1 MKMKKVLSLALCGV
15 MLSTT
20 AVSIVPT
27 IFAKESGTETYNTS
41 SGYGTKIENGSFE
54 QPTIDSNSIYSQ
66 LDQEQVTYWSTTAY
80 DKKIELLKKNNGTY
94 IPNVYMEPA
103 EGTQAAELN
112 GDETSTLYQYVKTSG
127 GSQYKWNLYHRGR
140 QGDDTMALV
149 IGPKQKYDPKKTSKN
164 GKDQFMKIVDWV
176 KKNITIPRAGN
187 SGTEFVTN
195 GLPTQVTVYSKP
207 FDNNGDF
214 ENSTDNN
221 FSFNESYIYS
231 EQWEVWIIKSDNKK
245 WHHYGDD
252 DKLETSDIYNI
263 YNIPEN
269 SKESVFGFVAYA
281 TAQNNLT
288 CGNLLDGI
296 EFELYHPAKTQSNT
310 GGSGSVEYTFD
321 EKTTT
326 KNFSAEQSVD
336 TMVDD
341 ESTVKVTAIPDF
353 AKDSSGHYKQDNG
366 KYIQNNFLGA
376 YVTYNGESHYI
387 DKNDSRWT
395 NVTKHNDELNQDY
408 DTYEYS
414 VSGVSGRVIVDL
426 YYSEIY
432 TVTFLENGGK
442 KYDATTKGTGEGV
455 EVAEDSNNVVRFNS
469 VISGEYV
476 SETCEWWNP
485 EDKNGRFYGWELL
498 DYKDANGKP
507 VIFDRDTT
515 ITYTYSGGST
525 DDLCFTIKD
534 TKGHEVTT
542 MKAVDG
548 LTFLARWQQHVKIV
562 PQIENSNGTY
572 TDSNTGGTVS
582 IKMTGEVYDYTE
594 NKDGSFE
601 YYSYMN
607 REFNVTAIAKSGY
620 VFLGWYDEDGNL
632 LTLSENHKTQITNI
646 GKTEYARFKYNS
658 YNVRFHIN
666 DKDTVSTEGNAL
678 ADVISDRIYSPSYV
692 EGDRKLNSDNT
703 ISYFYDIPKT
713 TKNGQQTYKVFK
725 GWYLNKDNNDD
736 SKPIVWDKT
745 KFDIET
751 DVYAHWID
759 RGTVAKESSDTK
771 QTGSSSYIGFDLFG
785 VQLRSAEKDPNY
797 PDGTG
802 SIHAYATKGL
812 RFVTSLSEDLLN
824 KINALDSETTP
835 SYGYVLAKTATANTY
850 AKGKND
856 YELQYKDINVN
867 GVNTTT
873 SYEYVQ
879 NVDCTSMKTNPA
891 SKITLDHFNASKY
904 RIFSLVVTYDHPN
917 QEYVITAIKQPVVA
931 RSYIRYTDANGLL
944 RTYYND
950 YSGTST
956 YKGCSTSYSKVK
968 DFIQDNYQKI
978 DK

>member
-54 QPTIDSNSIYSQ
+54 QPTINNDYSQ

-80 DKKIELLKKNNGTY
+80 DKKIELLKENDGIY
-94 IPNVYMEPA
+94 IPNVHMKPA
-103 EGTQAAELN
+103 VGDQAAELN

-149 IGPKQKYDPKKTSKN
+149 IGPKQKYNPKKTSKN

-187 SGTEFVTN
+187 SGTEFKPN

-231 EQWEVWIIKSDNKK
+231 EQWEVWIIKSDNQE

-252 DKLETSDIYNI
+252 DTLETSDIYNI

-269 SKESVFGFVAYA
+269 SNESVFGFVAYA
-281 TAQNNLT
+281 TAKNNLT

-321 EKTTT
+321 GKTTT

-387 DKNDSRWT
+387 DKGDKRWKKA
-395 NVTKHNDELNQDY
+395 TKHNDKLNQDY

-442 KYDATTKGTGEGV
+442 KYDANTKGTGEGV

-469 VISGEYV
+469 VISGKYV

-562 PQIENSNGTY
+562 PQIENSDGTY

-582 IKMTGEVYDYTE
+582 IEITDEVYDYTE

-607 REFNVTAIAKSGY
+607 REFNVTANAKSGY

-692 EGDRKLNSDNT
+692 EGDKKLNSDNT

-759 RGTVAKESSDTK
+759 RGTVAKDSSDTK

-785 VQLRSAEKDPNY
+785 VQLRSAENDPNY

-802 SIHAYATKGL
+802 SITAYATKGL
-812 RFVTSLSEDLLN
+812 RFVTSLSEDLLK
-824 KINALDSETTP
+824 KINALDSQTTP

-850 AKGKND
+850 AKGDSN

-867 GVNTTT
+867 GVNTKT
-873 SYEYVQ
+873 SYNYVQ
-879 NVDCTSMKTNPA
+879 NVDCTSKITNSA
-891 SKITLDHFNASKY
+891 SAITLDHFNASNY

-968 DFIQDNYQKI
+968 DFIQDNYQTI

>member
-1 MKMKKVLSLALCGV
+1 
-15 MLSTT
+15 
-20 AVSIVPT
+20 
-27 IFAKESGTETYNTS
+27 
-41 SGYGTKIENGSFE
+41 
-54 QPTIDSNSIYSQ
+54 
-66 LDQEQVTYWSTTAY
+66 
-80 DKKIELLKKNNGTY
+80 
-94 IPNVYMEPA
+94 
-103 EGTQAAELN
+103 
-112 GDETSTLYQYVKTSG
+112 
-127 GSQYKWNLYHRGR
+127 
-140 QGDDTMALV
+140 
-149 IGPKQKYDPKKTSKN
+149 
-164 GKDQFMKIVDWV
+164 
-176 KKNITIPRAGN
+176 
-187 SGTEFVTN
+187 
-195 GLPTQVTVYSKP
+195 
-207 FDNNGDF
+207 
-214 ENSTDNN
+214 
-221 FSFNESYIYS
+221 
-231 EQWEVWIIKSDNKK
+231 
-245 WHHYGDD
+245 
-252 DKLETSDIYNI
+252 
-263 YNIPEN
+263 
-269 SKESVFGFVAYA
+269 
-281 TAQNNLT
+281 
-288 CGNLLDGI
+288 
-296 EFELYHPAKTQSNT
+296 
-310 GGSGSVEYTFD
+310 
-321 EKTTT
+321 
-326 KNFSAEQSVD
+326 
-336 TMVDD
+336 
-341 ESTVKVTAIPDF
+341 
-353 AKDSSGHYKQDNG
+353 
-366 KYIQNNFLGA
+366 
-376 YVTYNGESHYI
+376 
-387 DKNDSRWT
+387 
-395 NVTKHNDELNQDY
+395 
-408 DTYEYS
+408 
-414 VSGVSGRVIVDL
+414 
-426 YYSEIY
+426 
-432 TVTFLENGGK
+432 
-442 KYDATTKGTGEGV
+442 
-455 EVAEDSNNVVRFNS
+455 
-469 VISGEYV
+469 
-476 SETCEWWNP
+476 
-485 EDKNGRFYGWELL
+485 
-498 DYKDANGKP
+498 
-507 VIFDRDTT
+507 
-515 ITYTYSGGST
+515 
-525 DDLCFTIKD
+525 
-534 TKGHEVTT
+534 

-562 PQIENSNGTY
+562 PQIENSDGTY

-582 IKMTGEVYDYTE
+582 IEITDEVYDYTE

-607 REFNVTAIAKSGY
+607 REFNVTATAKSGY

-703 ISYFYDIPKT
+703 ISHFYDIPKT

-759 RGTVAKESSDTK
+759 RGTVAKDRSDTK

-785 VQLRSAEKDPNY
+785 VQLRSAENDPNY

-802 SIHAYATKGL
+802 SIPAYATKGL

-850 AKGKND
+850 AKGKKD
-856 YELQYKDINVN
+856 YELQYKDSNVN
-867 GVNTTT
+867 GVNTKT
-873 SYEYVQ
+873 SYNYVQ
-879 NVDCTSMKTNPA
+879 NVDCTSKITNSA
-891 SKITLDHFNASKY
+891 SEITLDHFNASKY

>member
-1 MKMKKVLSLALCGV
+1 MKLKKVLSLALCGV

-20 AVSIVPT
+20 AVSIIPT
-27 IFAKESGTETYNTS
+27 ISAEESSLESYATSNDTYGS
-41 SGYGTKIENGSFE
+41 KIENGGFE
-54 QPTIDSNSIYSQ
+54 KPVITVGWGAQKPQS
-66 LDQEQVTYWSTTAY
+66 EVPYWSTTAT
-80 DKKIELLKKNNGTY
+80 DNKIEMFKENTAMIKGVKVT
-94 IPNVYMEPA
+94 PP
-103 EGTQAAELN
+103 EGSQAAELN
-112 GDETSTLYQYVKTSG
+112 AEQTGTLYQYVKTSG

-140 QGDDTMALV
+140 TGDDTMALV
-149 IGPKQKYDPKKTSKN
+149 IGPKQKYNPKKTSAN
-164 GKDQFMKIVDWV
+164 SKDQFMKIVDWV
-176 KKNITIPRAGN
+176 KENITIPRAGN
-187 SGTEFVTN
+187 SGTEFETN

-231 EQWEVWIIKSDNKK
+231 EQWEVWIIKSDNQE

-252 DKLETSDIYNI
+252 DTLKTSDIYNI

-269 SKESVFGFVAYA
+269 SNESVFGFVAYA
-281 TAQNNLT
+281 TARNNLT

-310 GGSGSVEYTFD
+310 GGSGSIEYTF
-321 EKTTT
+321 EGTTT
-326 KNFSAEQSVD
+326 KTDFKAEQSVD

-353 AKDSSGHYKQDNG
+353 AKDSRGNYKQDNG
-366 KYIQNNFLGA
+366 NYIQNNFLGA

-395 NVTKHNDELNQDY
+395 KVTKHNDELNQDY

-414 VSGVSGRVIVDL
+414 ESGVSGRVIVDL

-442 KYDATTKGTGEGV
+442 KYDATTKGTNEGV
-455 EVAEDSNNVVRFNS
+455 EVAEDSNNVVRFDS
-469 VISGEYV
+469 VTSGKYV
-476 SETCEWWNP
+476 SETCEWRNP

-498 DYKDANGKP
+498 DYKDANGNP

-525 DDLCFTIKD
+525 DGLCFTIKD

-548 LTFLARWQQHVKIV
+548 ITFLARWQPHVKIV
-562 PQIENSNGTY
+562 PQIENSDGTY
-572 TDSNTGGTVS
+572 TDSNVGGTVS
-582 IKMTGEVYDYTE
+582 IEKTDEVYDYSE
-594 NKDGSFE
+594 NTDGSFE

-607 REFNVTAIAKSGY
+607 RDFNVTATAKSGY
-620 VFLGWYDEDGNL
+620 VFLGWYDENDKL
-632 LTLSENHKTQITNI
+632 ITLSENHKTQVTNI
-646 GKTEYARFKYNS
+646 GKTEFARFKYNS

-666 DKDTVSTEGNAL
+666 DEDTVSTASDTS

-692 EGDRKLNSDNT
+692 EGDRNLNSDNT

-725 GWYLNKDNNDD
+725 GWYLNKDNDDD

-745 KFDIET
+745 KFDIDT

-759 RGTVAKESSDTK
+759 RGTVAKDSSDTK

-802 SIHAYATKGL
+802 STPAYATQGL

-824 KINALDSETTP
+824 QINSLDSKTKP
-835 SYGYVLAKTATANTY
+835 SYGYVLAKTSTANTY
-850 AKGKND
+850 AKGSSD
-856 YELQYKDINVN
+856 YELQYNGKNVN
-867 GVNTTT
+867 GVDTTT
-873 SYEYVQ
+873 TYKYIK
-879 NVDCTSMKTNPA
+879 NVDCTSKKTNSA
-891 SKITLDHFNASKY
+891 SAITLDHFNASKY

>member
-41 SGYGTKIENGSFE
+41 SEYDTKIENGSFE
-54 QPTIDSNSIYSQ
+54 QPTIDKDYSQ
-66 LDQEQVTYWSTTAY
+66 LDQNQVPYWLTTAT
-80 DKKIELLKKNNGTY
+80 DNKIELLKENDGTY
-94 IPNVYMEPA
+94 IPNVHMKPA
-103 EGTQAAELN
+103 EGAQAAELN
-112 GDETSTLYQYVKTSG
+112 GEETSTLYQYVKTSG

-149 IGPKQKYDPKKTSKN
+149 IGPKQKYNPKKTSRT

-176 KKNITIPRAGN
+176 KENITIPRAGN
-187 SGTEFVTN
+187 SGTEFETN
-195 GLPTQVTVYSKP
+195 GLPTRVTVYSKP
-207 FDNNGDF
+207 FDDNGDF

-221 FSFNESYIYS
+221 FSFKESYIYS
-231 EQWEVWIIKSDNKK
+231 QQWEVWIIKSDNKE

-252 DKLETSDIYNI
+252 DTLKTSDIYNI

-281 TAQNNLT
+281 TAKNNLT

-310 GGSGSVEYTFD
+310 GGSGSIEYTF
-321 EKTTT
+321 EGTTT
-326 KNFSAEQSVD
+326 KTDFRAEQSVN

-387 DKNDSRWT
+387 DKNDSRWKK
-395 NVTKHNDELNQDY
+395 VTKYNDKLNQDY

-414 VSGVSGRVIVDL
+414 ESGVSGRVIVDL

-442 KYDATTKGTGEGV
+442 KYDATTKGTKKDV

-469 VISGEYV
+469 VISGKYV

-525 DDLCFTIKD
+525 DGLCFTIKD

-562 PQIENSNGTY
+562 PQIENSDGTY

-582 IKMTGEVYDYTE
+582 IEKTGEVYDYTE

-607 REFNVTAIAKSGY
+607 REFNVTATAKSGY

-632 LTLSENHKTQITNI
+632 LTLSENHKSQITNI

-713 TKNGQQTYKVFK
+713 KKNGQQTYKVFK

-759 RGTVAKESSDTK
+759 RGTVAKDSSDTK

-785 VQLRSAEKDPNY
+785 VQLRSAENDPNY

-802 SIHAYATKGL
+802 SIPAYATKGL
-812 RFVTSLSEDLLN
+812 RFVTSLSEDLLK
-824 KINALDSETTP
+824 KINALDSKTTP

-850 AKGKND
+850 AKGDSN
-856 YELQYKDINVN
+856 YELQYKDSNVN
-867 GVNTTT
+867 DVNTTT
-873 SYEYVQ
+873 SYKYVQ
-879 NVDCTSMKTNPA
+879 NVDCTSKQTNSA
-891 SKITLDHFNASKY
+891 SAITLDHFNASKY
-904 RIFSLVVTYDHPN
+904 RIYSLVVTYDNLSP
-917 QEYVITAIKQPVVA
+917 ELIADAIKQPVVA

>member
-1 MKMKKVLSLALCGV
+1 MKLKKVLSLALCGV

-20 AVSIVPT
+20 AVSIIPT
-27 IFAKESGTETYNTS
+27 ISAEESSLESYATSNDTYGS
-41 SGYGTKIENGSFE
+41 KIENGGFE
-54 QPTIDSNSIYSQ
+54 KPVITVGWGAQKPQS
-66 LDQEQVTYWSTTAY
+66 EVPYWSTTAT
-80 DKKIELLKKNNGTY
+80 DNKIEMFKENTAMIKGVKVT
-94 IPNVYMEPA
+94 PP
-103 EGTQAAELN
+103 EGSQAAELN
-112 GDETSTLYQYVKTSG
+112 AEQTGTLYQYVKTSG

-140 QGDDTMALV
+140 TGDDTMALV
-149 IGPKQKYDPKKTSKN
+149 IGPKQKYNPKKTSAN
-164 GKDQFMKIVDWV
+164 SKDQFMKIVDWA
-176 KKNITIPRAGN
+176 KNNIAEPRNSNAEIKTNDIP
-187 SGTEFVTN
+187 TK
-195 GLPTQVTVYSKP
+195 LTVYSKP

-221 FSFNESYIYS
+221 FSFEQSYIYS
-231 EQWEVWIIKSDNKK
+231 ERWDVWIMKSDNKE
-245 WHHYGDD
+245 WHHYGD
-252 DKLETSDIYNI
+252 ETDLPEGESQYNI

-269 SKESVFGFVAYA
+269 SNESVFGFVAYA
-281 TAQNNLT
+281 TARNNLT

-310 GGSGSVEYTFD
+310 GGSGSIEYTF
-321 EKTTT
+321 EGTTT
-326 KNFSAEQSVD
+326 KTDFKAEQSVD

-353 AKDSSGHYKQDNG
+353 AKDSRGNYKQDNG
-366 KYIQNNFLGA
+366 NYIQNNFLGA

-395 NVTKHNDELNQDY
+395 KVTKHNDELNQDY

-414 VSGVSGRVIVDL
+414 ESGVSGRVIVDL

-442 KYDATTKGTGEGV
+442 KYDATTKGTNEGV
-455 EVAEDSNNVVRFNS
+455 EVAEDSNNVVRFDS
-469 VISGEYV
+469 VTSGKYV
-476 SETCEWWNP
+476 SETCEWRNP

-498 DYKDANGKP
+498 DYKDANGNP

-525 DDLCFTIKD
+525 DGLCFTIKD

-562 PQIENSNGTY
+562 PQIENSDGTY

-582 IKMTGEVYDYTE
+582 IEKTDEVYDYSE
-594 NKDGSFE
+594 NTDGSFE

-607 REFNVTAIAKSGY
+607 REFNVTATAKSGY

-632 LTLSENHKTQITNI
+632 LTLSENHKSQITNI

-692 EGDRKLNSDNT
+692 EGDKKLNSDNT

-759 RGTVAKESSDTK
+759 RGTVAKDSSDTK

-785 VQLRSAEKDPNY
+785 VQLRSAENDPNY

-824 KINALDSETTP
+824 KINALDSKTTP

-850 AKGKND
+850 VKGKND
-856 YELQYKDINVN
+856 YELQYKDSNVN

-873 SYEYVQ
+873 SYKYVQ
-879 NVDCTSMKTNPA
+879 NVDCTSKKTNSA

-968 DFIQDNYQKI
+968 DFIQDNYQTI

>member
-1 MKMKKVLSLALCGV
+1 MKLKKVLSLALCGV

-20 AVSIVPT
+20 AVSIIPT
-27 IFAKESGTETYNTS
+27 ISAEESSLESYATSNDTYGS
-41 SGYGTKIENGSFE
+41 KIENGGFE
-54 QPTIDSNSIYSQ
+54 KPVITVGWGAQKPQS
-66 LDQEQVTYWSTTAY
+66 EVPYWSTTAT
-80 DKKIELLKKNNGTY
+80 DNKIEMFKENTAMIKGVKVT
-94 IPNVYMEPA
+94 PP
-103 EGTQAAELN
+103 EGSQAAELN
-112 GDETSTLYQYVKTSG
+112 AEQTGTLYQYVKTSG

-140 QGDDTMALV
+140 TGDDTMALV
-149 IGPKQKYDPKKTSKN
+149 IGPKQKYNPKKTSAN
-164 GKDQFMKIVDWV
+164 SKDQFMKIVDWA
-176 KKNITIPRAGN
+176 KNNIAEPRNSNAEIKTNDIP
-187 SGTEFVTN
+187 TK
-195 GLPTQVTVYSKP
+195 LTVYSKP

-221 FSFNESYIYS
+221 FSFEQSYIYS
-231 EQWEVWIIKSDNKK
+231 ERWDVWIMKSDNKE
-245 WHHYGDD
+245 WHHYGD
-252 DKLETSDIYNI
+252 ETDLPEGESQYNI
-263 YNIPEN
+263 YNVPE
-269 SKESVFGFVAYA
+269 ESNESIFGFVAYA
-281 TAQNNLT
+281 TSNGNLT
-288 CGNLLDGI
+288 CGNFLDGI

-321 EKTTT
+321 GTTT
-326 KNFSAEQSVD
+326 KTDFRAEQSVD

-341 ESTVKVTAIPDF
+341 EYTVKVTAIPDF
-353 AKDSSGHYKQDNG
+353 AKDSSGTYKKDKDGN
-366 KYIQNNFLGA
+366 YIQNNFLGA

-387 DKNDSRWT
+387 DKDDSRWT
-395 NVTKHNDELNQDY
+395 KVTKHNDELNQDY
-408 DTYEYS
+408 DTYEYT

-442 KYDATTKGTGEGV
+442 KYDATTRGTREGV
-455 EVAEDSNNVVRFNS
+455 EVSEDSNNVVRFNS
-469 VISGEYV
+469 VTSGKYV
-476 SETCEWWNP
+476 SETCQWWNP
-485 EDKNGRFYGWELL
+485 EDTNGRFYGWELL
-498 DYKDANGKP
+498 DYKDANGNP

-525 DDLCFTIKD
+525 DGLCFTIKD

-548 LTFLARWQQHVKIV
+548 ITFLARWQPHVKIV
-562 PQIENSNGTY
+562 PQIENSDGTY
-572 TDSNTGGTVS
+572 TDSNVGGTVS
-582 IKMTGEVYDYTE
+582 IEKTDEVYDYSE
-594 NKDGSFE
+594 NTDGSFE

-607 REFNVTAIAKSGY
+607 RDFNVTATAKSGY
-620 VFLGWYDEDGNL
+620 VFLGWYDENDKL
-632 LTLSENHKTQITNI
+632 ITLSENHKTQVTNI
-646 GKTEYARFKYNS
+646 GKTEFARFKYNS

-666 DKDTVSTEGNAL
+666 DEDTVSTASDTS

-692 EGDRKLNSDNT
+692 EGDRNLNSDNT

-725 GWYLNKDNNDD
+725 GWYLNKDNDDD

-745 KFDIET
+745 KFDIDT

-759 RGTVAKESSDTK
+759 RGTVAKDSSDTK

-802 SIHAYATKGL
+802 STPAYATQGL

-824 KINALDSETTP
+824 QINSLDSKTKP
-835 SYGYVLAKTATANTY
+835 SYGYVLAKTSTANTY
-850 AKGKND
+850 AKGSSD
-856 YELQYKDINVN
+856 YELQYNGKNVN
-867 GVNTTT
+867 GVDTTT
-873 SYEYVQ
+873 TYKYIK
-879 NVDCTSMKTNPA
+879 NVDCTSKKTNSA
-891 SKITLDHFNASKY
+891 SAITLDHFNASKY
-904 RIFSLVVTYDHPN
+904 RIYSLVVTYDNLSPELIAN
-917 QEYVITAIKQPVVA
+917 AIKQPVVA

-968 DFIQDNYQKI
+968 DFIQDNYQNI

>member
-54 QPTIDSNSIYSQ
+54 QPPIDSIYSQ
-66 LDQEQVTYWSTTAY
+66 LNQNEVLDWSTTAY
-80 DKKIELLKKNNGTY
+80 DNKIELLKENDGIY
-94 IPNVYMEPA
+94 IPNVHMEPA
-103 EGTQAAELN
+103 VGDQAAELN

-127 GSQYKWNLYHRGR
+127 GSQYKWNLFHHGR

-149 IGPKQKYDPKKTSKN
+149 IGPKQEYDPKKTSKN

-176 KKNITIPRAGN
+176 KENRTIPRAGN
-187 SGTEFVTN
+187 SGTEFETN

-207 FDNNGDF
+207 FDNNGGF

-231 EQWEVWIIKSDNKK
+231 EQWEVWIIKSDNKG

-252 DKLETSDIYNI
+252 DTLKTSDIYNI

-310 GGSGSVEYTFD
+310 GGSGSIEYTF
-321 EKTTT
+321 EGTTT
-326 KNFSAEQSVD
+326 KTDFSAEQSVD

-376 YVTYNGESHYI
+376 YVTYKGESHYI
-387 DKNDSRWT
+387 DKNDSRWKK
-395 NVTKHNDELNQDY
+395 VTKHNNELNQDY

-414 VSGVSGRVIVDL
+414 ESGVSGRVIVDL

-442 KYDATTKGTGEGV
+442 KYDATTKGTKKDV
-455 EVAEDSNNVVRFNS
+455 EVAEDSNNVVRFDS
-469 VISGEYV
+469 VTSGKYV

-485 EDKNGRFYGWELL
+485 KDTNGRFYGWELL

-515 ITYTYSGGST
+515 ITYTYSGSGST
-525 DDLCFTIKD
+525 DGLCFTIKD

-582 IKMTGEVYDYTE
+582 IEITDEVYDYKV
-594 NKDGSFE
+594 NADGSFE
-601 YYSYMN
+601 YNSYMN
-607 REFNVTAIAKSGY
+607 REFNVTANAKSGY

-632 LTLSENHKTQITNI
+632 LTLSKNHKTQITNI

-692 EGDRKLNSDNT
+692 EGDKKLNSDNT

-736 SKPIVWDKT
+736 SKPIVWGKT

-759 RGTVAKESSDTK
+759 RGTVAKDSSDTK

-785 VQLRSAEKDPNY
+785 VQLRSAENDPNY

-802 SIHAYATKGL
+802 SIPAYATKGL
-812 RFVTSLSEDLLN
+812 RFVTSLSEDLLK
-824 KINALDSETTP
+824 KINALDSQTTP

-850 AKGKND
+850 AKGDSN

-867 GVNTTT
+867 GVNTKT
-873 SYEYVQ
+873 SYNYVQ
-879 NVDCTSMKTNPA
+879 NVDCTSKITNSA
-891 SKITLDHFNASKY
+891 SAITLDHFNASKY

>member
-27 IFAKESGTETYNTS
+27 IFAKESGTETYDTS
-41 SGYGTKIENGSFE
+41 SEYDTKIENGSFE
-54 QPTIDSNSIYSQ
+54 QPPIDSIYSQ
-66 LDQEQVTYWSTTAY
+66 LDQEKVTYWSTTAY

-103 EGTQAAELN
+103 EGAQAAELN

-149 IGPKQKYDPKKTSKN
+149 IGPKQKYNPKKTSKN
-164 GKDQFMKIVDWV
+164 DKDQFMKIVDWV
-176 KKNITIPRAGN
+176 KENITIPRAGN
-187 SGTEFVTN
+187 SGTEFETN

-221 FSFNESYIYS
+221 FSFKESYIYS
-231 EQWEVWIIKSDNKK
+231 QQWEVWIIKSDNKK

-252 DKLETSDIYNI
+252 DTLETPDIYNI

-269 SKESVFGFVAYA
+269 SDESVFGFVAYA

-321 EKTTT
+321 GKTTT

-353 AKDSSGHYKQDNG
+353 AKDSRGNYKQDNG

-387 DKNDSRWT
+387 DKDDKRWKK
-395 NVTKHNDELNQDY
+395 VTKYNDELKQYY

-442 KYDATTKGTGEGV
+442 KYDATTKGTKKDV
-455 EVAEDSNNVVRFNS
+455 KVAEDSNNVVRFDS
-469 VISGEYV
+469 VTSGKYV
-476 SETCEWWNP
+476 SETCEWRNP

-515 ITYTYSGGST
+515 ITYTYSGSGST
-525 DDLCFTIKD
+525 DGLCFTIKD

-582 IKMTGEVYDYTE
+582 IEITDEVYDYKK

-607 REFNVTAIAKSGY
+607 REFNVTANAKSGY

-692 EGDRKLNSDNT
+692 EGDKKLNSDNT

-745 KFDIET
+745 KFNIET

-759 RGTVAKESSDTK
+759 RGTVAKDSSDTK

-785 VQLRSAEKDPNY
+785 VQLRSAENDPNY
-797 PDGTG
+797 PDGTD

-812 RFVTSLSEDLLN
+812 RFVTSLSEDLLK
-824 KINALDSETTP
+824 KINALDSQTTP

-850 AKGKND
+850 AKGDSN
-856 YELQYKDINVN
+856 YELQYKDSNVN
-867 GVNTTT
+867 GVNTKT
-873 SYEYVQ
+873 SYNYVQ
-879 NVDCTSMKTNPA
+879 NVDCTSKKTNPA
-891 SKITLDHFNASKY
+891 SAITLDHFNASKY
-904 RIFSLVVTYDHPN
+904 RIYSLVVTYDNLSP
-917 QEYVITAIKQPVVA
+917 ELIADAIKQPVVA

>member
-1 MKMKKVLSLALCGV
+1 MKLKKVLSLALCGV

-20 AVSIVPT
+20 TVSIIPT
-27 IFAKESGTETYNTS
+27 ISAEESSLESYATSNDTYGS
-41 SGYGTKIENGSFE
+41 KIENGGFE
-54 QPTIDSNSIYSQ
+54 KPVITGGWGAQKPQS
-66 LDQEQVTYWSTTAY
+66 EVPYWSTTAT
-80 DKKIELLKKNNGTY
+80 DNKIEMFKENTAMIKGVKVT
-94 IPNVYMEPA
+94 PP
-103 EGTQAAELN
+103 EGSQAAELN
-112 GDETSTLYQYVKTSG
+112 AEQTGTLYQYVKTSG

-140 QGDDTMALV
+140 TGDDTMALV
-149 IGPKQKYDPKKTSKN
+149 IGPKQKYNPKKTSAN
-164 GKDQFMKIVDWV
+164 SQDQFMKIVDWA
-176 KKNITIPRAGN
+176 KNNIAEPRN
-187 SGTEFVTN
+187 SNAEIKTN
-195 GLPTQVTVYSKP
+195 DTPTKLTVYSKP

-221 FSFNESYIYS
+221 FSFEQSYIYS
-231 EQWEVWIIKSDNKK
+231 ERWEVWIMKSDNKE
-245 WHHYGDD
+245 WHHYGD
-252 DKLETSDIYNI
+252 ETDLPEGESQYNI
-263 YNIPEN
+263 YNVPE
-269 SKESVFGFVAYA
+269 ESNESIFGFVAYA
-281 TAQNNLT
+281 TSNGNLT
-288 CGNLLDGI
+288 CGNFLDGI

-321 EKTTT
+321 GTTT
-326 KNFSAEQSVD
+326 KTDFRAEQSVD

-353 AKDSSGHYKQDNG
+353 AKDSSGNYKTDKDG

-387 DKNDSRWT
+387 DKDDSRWT
-395 NVTKHNDELNQDY
+395 KVTKHNDELNQDY

-414 VSGVSGRVIVDL
+414 VDGVSGRVIVDL

-442 KYDATTKGTGEGV
+442 KYDATQRGTKENVTV
-455 EVAEDSNNVVRFNS
+455 NDDSNNVVRFDS
-469 VISGEYV
+469 VTSGKYV
-476 SETCEWWNP
+476 SETCQWWDPN
-485 EDKNGRFYGWELL
+485 DTNGRFYGWELL
-498 DYKDANGKP
+498 DYKDANGDP

-525 DDLCFTIKD
+525 DGLCFTIKD

-548 LTFLARWQQHVKIV
+548 ITFLARWQPHVKIV
-562 PQIENSNGTY
+562 PQIENSDGTY
-572 TDSNTGGTVS
+572 TDSNVGGTVS
-582 IKMTGEVYDYTE
+582 IEKTDEVYDYTE
-594 NKDGSFE
+594 NTDGSFE

-607 REFNVTAIAKSGY
+607 REFNVTATAKSGY
-620 VFLGWYDEDGNL
+620 VFLGWYDENDKL
-632 LTLSENHKTQITNI
+632 ITLSENHRTQVTNI
-646 GKTEYARFKYNS
+646 GKTEFARFKYNS

-666 DKDTVSTEGNAL
+666 DENTVSTASDTS

-692 EGDRKLNSDNT
+692 EGDRNLNSDNT

-736 SKPIVWDKT
+736 SKPIVWGKT
-745 KFDIET
+745 KFDIDT

-759 RGTVAKESSDTK
+759 RGTVAKDSSDTK

-785 VQLRSAEKDPNY
+785 VQLRSAENDPNY

-802 SIHAYATKGL
+802 STPAYATQGL

-824 KINALDSETTP
+824 KINALDSKTKP

-850 AKGKND
+850 AKGSSD
-856 YELQYKDINVN
+856 YELQYKDSNVN
-867 GVNTTT
+867 GVDTTT
-873 SYEYVQ
+873 TYKYIK
-879 NVDCTSMKTNPA
+879 NVDCTSKKTNSA

-904 RIFSLVVTYDHPN
+904 RIFSLVVTYDHPSA
-917 QEYVITAIKQPVVA
+917 EYVANAIKQPVVA

-968 DFIQDNYQKI
+968 DFIQDNYQNI

>member
-27 IFAKESGTETYNTS
+27 IFAKESGTETYDTS
-41 SGYGTKIENGSFE
+41 SEYDTKIENGSFE
-54 QPTIDSNSIYSQ
+54 QPPIDRIYSQ
-66 LDQEQVTYWSTTAY
+66 LNQNQVPYWSTTAT
-80 DKKIELLKKNNGTY
+80 DNNIELLKENNGTY
-94 IPNVYMEPA
+94 ITNVHMEPA
-103 EGTQAAELN
+103 VGAQAAELN
-112 GDETSTLYQYVKTSG
+112 GEETSTLYQYVKTSG

-149 IGPKQKYDPKKTSKN
+149 IGPKQKYNPKKTSKN

-187 SGTEFVTN
+187 SGTEFETN

-207 FDNNGDF
+207 FDDNGDF

-221 FSFNESYIYS
+221 FSFKESYIYS
-231 EQWEVWIIKSDNKK
+231 EQWEVWIIKSDNQE

-252 DKLETSDIYNI
+252 DTLETSDIYNI

-269 SKESVFGFVAYA
+269 SDESVFGFVAYA
-281 TAQNNLT
+281 TARNNLT

-321 EKTTT
+321 GKTTT

-387 DKNDSRWT
+387 DKGDKRWKKA
-395 NVTKHNDELNQDY
+395 TKHNDKLNQDY

-442 KYDATTKGTGEGV
+442 KYDANTKGTGEGV

-525 DDLCFTIKD
+525 DGLCFTIKD

-562 PQIENSNGTY
+562 PQIENSDGTY

-582 IKMTGEVYDYTE
+582 IEITDEVYDYTE

-607 REFNVTAIAKSGY
+607 REFNVTANAKSGY

-666 DKDTVSTEGNAL
+666 DQDTVSTEGNAL

-692 EGDRKLNSDNT
+692 EGDKKLNSDNT

-759 RGTVAKESSDTK
+759 RGTVAKDSSDTK

-785 VQLRSAEKDPNY
+785 VQLRSAENDPNY

-802 SIHAYATKGL
+802 SITAYATKGL

-835 SYGYVLAKTATANTY
+835 CYGYVLAKTATANTY

-856 YELQYKDINVN
+856 YELQYKDSNVN
-867 GVNTTT
+867 GVNTKT
-873 SYEYVQ
+873 SYNYVQ
-879 NVDCTSMKTNPA
+879 NVDCTSKITNSA
-891 SKITLDHFNASKY
+891 SEITLDHFNASKY

-968 DFIQDNYQKI
+968 DFIQDNYQTI

>member
-1 MKMKKVLSLALCGV
+1 MKLKKVLSLALCGV

-20 AVSIVPT
+20 AVSIIPT
-27 IFAKESGTETYNTS
+27 ISAEESSLESYATSNDTYGS
-41 SGYGTKIENGSFE
+41 KIENGGFE
-54 QPTIDSNSIYSQ
+54 KPVITVGWGAQKPQS
-66 LDQEQVTYWSTTAY
+66 EVPYWSTTAT
-80 DKKIELLKKNNGTY
+80 DNKIEMFKENTAMIKGVKVT
-94 IPNVYMEPA
+94 PP
-103 EGTQAAELN
+103 EGSQAAELN
-112 GDETSTLYQYVKTSG
+112 AEQTGTLYQYVKTSG

-140 QGDDTMALV
+140 TGDDTMALV
-149 IGPKQKYDPKKTSKN
+149 IGPKQKYNPKKTSAN
-164 GKDQFMKIVDWV
+164 SKDQFMKIVDWA
-176 KKNITIPRAGN
+176 KNNIAEPRNSNAEIKTNDIP
-187 SGTEFVTN
+187 TK
-195 GLPTQVTVYSKP
+195 LTVYSKP

-221 FSFNESYIYS
+221 FSFEQSYIYS
-231 EQWEVWIIKSDNKK
+231 ERWDVWIMKSDNKE
-245 WHHYGDD
+245 WHHYGD
-252 DKLETSDIYNI
+252 ETDLPEGESQYNI
-263 YNIPEN
+263 YNVPE
-269 SKESVFGFVAYA
+269 ESNESIFGFVAYA
-281 TAQNNLT
+281 TSNGNLT
-288 CGNLLDGI
+288 CGNFLDGI

-321 EKTTT
+321 GTTT
-326 KNFSAEQSVD
+326 KTDFRAEQSVD

-353 AKDSSGHYKQDNG
+353 AKDSSGTYKKDKDGN
-366 KYIQNNFLGA
+366 YIQNNFLGA

-387 DKNDSRWT
+387 DKDDSRWT
-395 NVTKHNDELNQDY
+395 KVTKHNDELNQDY
-408 DTYEYS
+408 DTYEYT

-442 KYDATTKGTGEGV
+442 KYDATTRGTREGV
-455 EVAEDSNNVVRFNS
+455 EVSEDSNNVVRFNS
-469 VISGEYV
+469 VTSGKYV
-476 SETCEWWNP
+476 SETCQWWNP
-485 EDKNGRFYGWELL
+485 EDTNGRFYGWELL
-498 DYKDANGKP
+498 DYKDANGNP

-525 DDLCFTIKD
+525 DGLCFTIKD

-548 LTFLARWQQHVKIV
+548 ITFLARWQPHVKIV
-562 PQIENSNGTY
+562 PQIENSDGTY
-572 TDSNTGGTVS
+572 TDSNVGGTVS
-582 IKMTGEVYDYTE
+582 IEKTDEVYDYSE
-594 NKDGSFE
+594 NTDGSFE

-607 REFNVTAIAKSGY
+607 RDFNVTATAKSGY
-620 VFLGWYDEDGNL
+620 VFLGWYDENDKL
-632 LTLSENHKTQITNI
+632 ITLSENHKTQVTNI
-646 GKTEYARFKYNS
+646 GKTEFARFKYNS

-666 DKDTVSTEGNAL
+666 DEDTVSTASDTS

-692 EGDRKLNSDNT
+692 EGDRNLNSDNT

-725 GWYLNKDNNDD
+725 GWYLNKDNDDD

-745 KFDIET
+745 KFDIDT

-759 RGTVAKESSDTK
+759 RGTVAKDSSDTK

-802 SIHAYATKGL
+802 STPAYATQGL

-824 KINALDSETTP
+824 QINSLDSKTKP
-835 SYGYVLAKTATANTY
+835 SYGYVLAKTSTANTY
-850 AKGKND
+850 AKGSSD
-856 YELQYKDINVN
+856 YELQYNGKNVN
-867 GVNTTT
+867 GVDTTT
-873 SYEYVQ
+873 TYKYIK
-879 NVDCTSMKTNPA
+879 NVDCTSKKTNSA
-891 SKITLDHFNASKY
+891 SAITLDHFNASKY
-904 RIFSLVVTYDHPN
+904 RIYSLVVTYDNLSPELIAN
-917 QEYVITAIKQPVVA
+917 AIKQPVVA

-968 DFIQDNYQKI
+968 DFIQDNYQNI

>member
-1 MKMKKVLSLALCGV
+1 MKLKKVLSLALCGV

-20 AVSIVPT
+20 AVSIIPT
-27 IFAKESGTETYNTS
+27 ISAEESSLESYATSNDTYGS
-41 SGYGTKIENGSFE
+41 KIENGGFE
-54 QPTIDSNSIYSQ
+54 KPVITVGWGAQKPQS
-66 LDQEQVTYWSTTAY
+66 EVPYWSTTAT
-80 DKKIELLKKNNGTY
+80 DNKIEMFKENTAMIKGVKVT
-94 IPNVYMEPA
+94 PP
-103 EGTQAAELN
+103 EGSQAAELN
-112 GDETSTLYQYVKTSG
+112 AEQTGTLYQYVKTSG

-140 QGDDTMALV
+140 TGDDTMALV
-149 IGPKQKYDPKKTSKN
+149 IGPKQKYNPKKTSAN
-164 GKDQFMKIVDWV
+164 SKDQFMKIVDWA
-176 KKNITIPRAGN
+176 KNNIAEPRNSNAEIKTNDIP
-187 SGTEFVTN
+187 TK
-195 GLPTQVTVYSKP
+195 LTVYSKP

-221 FSFNESYIYS
+221 FSFEQSYIYS
-231 EQWEVWIIKSDNKK
+231 ERWDVWIMKSDNKE
-245 WHHYGDD
+245 WHHYGD
-252 DKLETSDIYNI
+252 ETDLPEGESQYNI
-263 YNIPEN
+263 YNVPE
-269 SKESVFGFVAYA
+269 ESNESIFGFVAYA
-281 TAQNNLT
+281 TSNGNLT
-288 CGNLLDGI
+288 CGNFLDGI

-321 EKTTT
+321 GTTT
-326 KNFSAEQSVD
+326 KTDFRAEQSVD

-353 AKDSSGHYKQDNG
+353 AKDSSGTYKKDKDGN
-366 KYIQNNFLGA
+366 YIQNNFLGA
-376 YVTYNGESHYI
+376 YVTYNGESYYI
-387 DKNDSRWT
+387 DKDDSRWT
-395 NVTKHNDELNQDY
+395 KVTKHNDELNQDY
-408 DTYEYS
+408 DTYEYT

-442 KYDATTKGTGEGV
+442 KYDATTRGTREGV
-455 EVAEDSNNVVRFNS
+455 EVSEDSNNVVRFNS
-469 VISGEYV
+469 VTSGKYV
-476 SETCEWWNP
+476 SETCQWWNP
-485 EDKNGRFYGWELL
+485 EDTNGRFYGWELL
-498 DYKDANGKP
+498 DYKDANGNP

-525 DDLCFTIKD
+525 DGLCFTIKD

-548 LTFLARWQQHVKIV
+548 ITFLARWQPHVKIV
-562 PQIENSNGTY
+562 PQIENSDGTY
-572 TDSNTGGTVS
+572 TDSNVGGTVS
-582 IKMTGEVYDYTE
+582 IEKTDEVYDYSE
-594 NKDGSFE
+594 NTDGSFE

-607 REFNVTAIAKSGY
+607 RDFNVTATAKSGY
-620 VFLGWYDEDGNL
+620 VFLGWYDENDKL
-632 LTLSENHKTQITNI
+632 ITLSENHKTQVTNI
-646 GKTEYARFKYNS
+646 GKTEFARFKYNS

-666 DKDTVSTEGNAL
+666 DEDTVSTASDTS

-692 EGDRKLNSDNT
+692 EGDRNLNSDNT

-725 GWYLNKDNNDD
+725 GWYLNKDNDDD

-745 KFDIET
+745 KFDIDT

-759 RGTVAKESSDTK
+759 RGTVAKDSSDTK

-802 SIHAYATKGL
+802 STPAYATQGL

-824 KINALDSETTP
+824 QINSLDSKTKP
-835 SYGYVLAKTATANTY
+835 SYGYVLAKTSTANTY
-850 AKGKND
+850 AKGSSD
-856 YELQYKDINVN
+856 YELQYNGKNVN
-867 GVNTTT
+867 GVDTTT
-873 SYEYVQ
+873 TYKYIK
-879 NVDCTSMKTNPA
+879 NVDCTSKKTNSA
-891 SKITLDHFNASKY
+891 SAITLDHFNASKY
-904 RIFSLVVTYDHPN
+904 RIYSLVVTYDNLSPELIAN
-917 QEYVITAIKQPVVA
+917 AIKQPVVA

-968 DFIQDNYQKI
+968 DFIQDNYQNI

>member
-1 MKMKKVLSLALCGV
+1 MKLKKVLSLALCGV

-20 AVSIVPT
+20 AVSIIPT
-27 IFAKESGTETYNTS
+27 ISAEESSLESYATSNDTYGS
-41 SGYGTKIENGSFE
+41 KIENGGFE
-54 QPTIDSNSIYSQ
+54 KPVITVGWGAQKPQS
-66 LDQEQVTYWSTTAY
+66 EVPYWSTTAT
-80 DKKIELLKKNNGTY
+80 DNKIEMFKENTAMIKGVKVT
-94 IPNVYMEPA
+94 PP
-103 EGTQAAELN
+103 EGSQAAELN
-112 GDETSTLYQYVKTSG
+112 AEQTGTLYQYVKTSG

-140 QGDDTMALV
+140 TGDDTMALV
-149 IGPKQKYDPKKTSKN
+149 IGPKQKYNPKKTSAN
-164 GKDQFMKIVDWV
+164 SKDQFMKIVDWA
-176 KKNITIPRAGN
+176 KNNIAEPRNSNAEIKTNDIP
-187 SGTEFVTN
+187 TK
-195 GLPTQVTVYSKP
+195 LTVYSKP

-221 FSFNESYIYS
+221 FSFEQSYIYS
-231 EQWEVWIIKSDNKK
+231 ERWDVWIMKSDNKE
-245 WHHYGDD
+245 WHHYGD
-252 DKLETSDIYNI
+252 ETDLPEGESQYNI
-263 YNIPEN
+263 YNVPE
-269 SKESVFGFVAYA
+269 ESNESIFGFVAYA
-281 TAQNNLT
+281 TSNGNLT
-288 CGNLLDGI
+288 CGNFLDGI

-321 EKTTT
+321 GTTT
-326 KNFSAEQSVD
+326 KTDFRAEQSVD

-353 AKDSSGHYKQDNG
+353 AKDSSGTYKKDKDGN
-366 KYIQNNFLGA
+366 YIQNNFLGA

-387 DKNDSRWT
+387 DKDDSRWT
-395 NVTKHNDELNQDY
+395 KVTKHNDELNQDY
-408 DTYEYS
+408 DTYEYT

-442 KYDATTKGTGEGV
+442 KYDATTRGTREGV
-455 EVAEDSNNVVRFNS
+455 EVSEDSNNVVRFNS
-469 VISGEYV
+469 VTSGKYV
-476 SETCEWWNP
+476 SETCQWWNP
-485 EDKNGRFYGWELL
+485 EDTNGRFYGWELL
-498 DYKDANGKP
+498 DYKDANGNP

-525 DDLCFTIKD
+525 DGLCFTIKD

-548 LTFLARWQQHVKIV
+548 ITFLARWQPHVKIV
-562 PQIENSNGTY
+562 PQIENSDGTY
-572 TDSNTGGTVS
+572 TDSNVGGTVS
-582 IKMTGEVYDYTE
+582 IEKTDEVYDYSE
-594 NKDGSFE
+594 NTDGSFE

-607 REFNVTAIAKSGY
+607 RDFNVTATAKSGY
-620 VFLGWYDEDGNL
+620 VFLGWYDENDKL
-632 LTLSENHKTQITNI
+632 ITLSENHKTQVTNI
-646 GKTEYARFKYNS
+646 GKTEFARFKYNS

-666 DKDTVSTEGNAL
+666 DEDTVSTASDTS

-692 EGDRKLNSDNT
+692 EGDRNLNSDNT

-725 GWYLNKDNNDD
+725 GWYLNKDNDDD

-745 KFDIET
+745 KFDIDT

-759 RGTVAKESSDTK
+759 RGTVAKDSSDTK

-802 SIHAYATKGL
+802 STPAYATQGL

-824 KINALDSETTP
+824 QINSLDSKTKP
-835 SYGYVLAKTATANTY
+835 SYGYVLAKTSTANTY
-850 AKGKND
+850 AKGSSD
-856 YELQYKDINVN
+856 YELQYNGKNVN
-867 GVNTTT
+867 GVDTTT
-873 SYEYVQ
+873 TYKYIK
-879 NVDCTSMKTNPA
+879 NVDCTSKKTNSA
-891 SKITLDHFNASKY
+891 SAITLDHFNASKY

-968 DFIQDNYQKI
+968 DFIQDNYQTI

>member
-1 MKMKKVLSLALCGV
+1 MKLKKVLSLALCGV

-20 AVSIVPT
+20 AVSIIPT
-27 IFAKESGTETYNTS
+27 ISAEESSLENYATSNDTYGS
-41 SGYGTKIENGSFE
+41 KIENGGFE
-54 QPTIDSNSIYSQ
+54 KPVITVGWGAQKPQS
-66 LDQEQVTYWSTTAY
+66 EVPYWSTTAT
-80 DKKIELLKKNNGTY
+80 DNKIEMFKENTAMIKGVKVT
-94 IPNVYMEPA
+94 PP
-103 EGTQAAELN
+103 EGSQAAELN
-112 GDETSTLYQYVKTSG
+112 AEQTGTLYQYVKTSG

-140 QGDDTMALV
+140 TGDDTMALV
-149 IGPKQKYDPKKTSKN
+149 IGPKQKYNPKKTSAN
-164 GKDQFMKIVDWV
+164 SKDQFMKIVDWA
-176 KKNITIPRAGN
+176 KNNIAEPRNSNAEIKTNDIP
-187 SGTEFVTN
+187 TK
-195 GLPTQVTVYSKP
+195 LTVYSKP

-221 FSFNESYIYS
+221 FSFEQSYIYS
-231 EQWEVWIIKSDNKK
+231 ERWDVWIMKSDNKE
-245 WHHYGDD
+245 WHHYGD
-252 DKLETSDIYNI
+252 ETDLPEGESQYNI
-263 YNIPEN
+263 YNVPE
-269 SKESVFGFVAYA
+269 ESNESIFGFVAYA
-281 TAQNNLT
+281 TSNGNLT
-288 CGNLLDGI
+288 CGNFLDGI

-321 EKTTT
+321 GTTT
-326 KNFSAEQSVD
+326 KTDFRAEQSVD

-353 AKDSSGHYKQDNG
+353 AKDSSGTYKKDKDGN
-366 KYIQNNFLGA
+366 YIQNNFLGA

-387 DKNDSRWT
+387 DKDDSRWT
-395 NVTKHNDELNQDY
+395 KVTKHNDELNQDY

-414 VSGVSGRVIVDL
+414 VDGVSGRVIVDL

-442 KYDATTKGTGEGV
+442 KYDATQRGTRDGV
-455 EVAEDSNNVVRFNS
+455 EVAEDSNNVVRFDS
-469 VISGEYV
+469 IKSGKYV
-476 SETCEWWNP
+476 SESCKWWNP
-485 EDKNGRFYGWELL
+485 EDTNGRFYGWELL
-498 DYKDANGKP
+498 DYKDSNGNP

-525 DDLCFTIKD
+525 DGLCFTIKD

-542 MKAVDG
+542 MKAIDG
-548 LTFLARWQQHVKIV
+548 LTFLARWQPHVKIV
-562 PQIENSNGTY
+562 PQIENSDGTY

-582 IKMTGEVYDYTE
+582 IEKTDEVYDYSE
-594 NKDGSFE
+594 NTDGSFE

-607 REFNVTAIAKSGY
+607 RDFNVSAKAKAGY

-632 LTLSENHKTQITNI
+632 LTLSENHKAQVTNI

-666 DKDTVSTEGNAL
+666 DEDTVSTASDTS
-678 ADVISDRIYSPSYV
+678 ADVITDRIYSPSYV
-692 EGDRKLNSDNT
+692 EGDRNLNSDNT

-725 GWYLNKDNNDD
+725 GWYLNKDNDDD
-736 SKPIVWDKT
+736 SKPIVWSKT
-745 KFDIET
+745 KFDIDT

-759 RGTVAKESSDTK
+759 RGTVAKDSSDTK

-802 SIHAYATKGL
+802 STPAYATQGL

-824 KINALDSETTP
+824 QINALDSKTKP
-835 SYGYVLAKTATANTY
+835 SYGYVLAKTSTANTY
-850 AKGKND
+850 AKGSSD
-856 YELQYKDINVN
+856 YELQYNGKNVN
-867 GVNTTT
+867 GVDTTT
-873 SYEYVQ
+873 TYKYIK
-879 NVDCTSMKTNPA
+879 NVDCTSKKTNSA
-891 SKITLDHFNASKY
+891 SAITLDHFNASKY
-904 RIFSLVVTYDHPN
+904 RIYSLVVTYDNLSPELIAN
-917 QEYVITAIKQPVVA
+917 AIKQPVVA

-968 DFIQDNYQKI
+968 DFIQDNYQNI